1 MVPLLYHTLPC
12 RNRRP
17 RPLALPVGLLARVGD
32 APDGVCAVV
41 GDHQGPVAGDGDADG
56 AAPDG
61 VFTGDEAGQEV
72 FLVAGK
78 AGRIESAAEIIF
90 LR

>member
-1 MVPLLYHTLPC
+1 V
-12 RNRRP
+12 
-17 RPLALPVGLLARVGD
+17 
-32 APDGVCAVV
+32 
-41 GDHQGPVAGDGDADG
+41 GDGDADG